1 MAVTTKKS
9 PKNLRPG
16 IREAR
21 SLAASADAPELA
33 ADRIVVNPSLQIVPI
48 VGDTE
53 ANQDAI
59 ISYAPGHEFMLVW
72 RSPYDRA
79 VHTEKALPADLL
91 ALKVIVEDRDPLDT
105 AKEAGVPVALVE
117 NAIRLAVR
125 RGILISPPSRIRRP
139 ASFQLAGVDERLLS
153 ARVFTL
159 QWHITQ
165 QCDLNCLHCY
175 DRSARRSVRLDDG
188 LRIIGQMRAFCLEN
202 FVQGQ
207 VSFSGGNPLLHPGF
221 LSLYREAA
229 EQGLATAI
237 LGNPTSRDM
246 LKEIMAIQTPAYFQV
261 SLEGL
266 ESHNDLMR
274 GSGHFRRTFQFLE
287 IAQELGVP
295 TEVMLT
301 LTRDNLDQ
309 VIPLGEALLNRTGS
323 FAFNRLAPFGSGSGL
338 ALPAREVFADFL
350 TDYLDA
356 MRENPVLSFKDSLFN
371 ITLEQKHL
379 ELFDGCA
386 GHGCGAAFNFVA
398 LLPDGEVHACRKFPS
413 PIGNINDSSLSE
425 IYHAESASR
434 YREGSCSCVGCRLRA
449 ACRGCPAVT
458 AGLGGD
464 PFTDRDPFCFRNRE
478 QPENGM

>member
-1 MAVTTKKS
+1 MMAVTTEKS
-9 PKNLRPG
+9 SENRLPG

-21 SLAASADAPELA
+21 SLAAMAAAPESA
-33 ADRIVVNPSLQIVPI
+33 AERIVVNPSLQVIPLDMTPD
-48 VGDTE
+48 GNLDF
-53 ANQDAI
+53 DA
-59 ISYAPGHEFMLVW
+59 SSASEHGFMLVW
-72 RSPYDRA
+72 RSPHDHSVRTERA
-79 VHTEKALPADLL
+79 LSADLL
-91 ALKVIVEDRDPLDT
+91 ALKVIVEERDPLYT
-105 AKEAGVPVALVE
+105 AREAGVPVALVD
-117 NAIRLAVR
+117 NAIRMAVR

-139 ASFQLAGVDERLLS
+139 ASFQLAGVDEGLLS

-188 LRIIGQMRAFCLEN
+188 LRIIGRMRAFCLEN

-287 IAQELGVP
+287 TAQELGVP

-309 VIPLGEALLNRTGS
+309 VIPLGEALRNRTGS
-323 FAFNRLAPFGSGSGL
+323 FAFNRLAPFGSGA
-338 ALPAREVFADFL
+338 ALSLPDRGDYAAFL

-356 MRENPVLSFKDSLFN
+356 MRENPVLSLKDSLFN

-398 LLPDGEVHACRKFPS
+398 LLPDGEIHACRKFPS
-413 PIGNINDSSLSE
+413 PIGNIYDSSLSE

-464 PFTDRDPFCFRNRE
+464 PFTDRDPFCFRK
-478 QPENGM
+478 P